1 MHVEPGGCRRSR
13 GGKESCVV
21 LIAPRRAACAVR
33 VVPGAFGAPAATCW
47 IVDPPTMLRLLTI
60 CPCLLLWICL
70 DLLMGKKGQGA
81 ERDRQDALAAALACL
96 PLSSLLG

>member
-1 MHVEPGGCRRSR
+1 
-13 GGKESCVV
+13 
-21 LIAPRRAACAVR
+21 
-33 VVPGAFGAPAATCW
+33 
-47 IVDPPTMLRLLTI
+47 MLRLLTI